1 MAEEFPGNLRYTE
14 SDEWVRL
21 EGDQVTAGVTSFAA
35 EQLGDVVYLQLP
47 DVGRHFG
54 KGEAFGE
61 IESVK
66 AVSDLYSPIAG
77 EIVAANTEL
86 DENPALVNDDPYG
99 RGWLVKLRA
108 DDAGEVDSLL
118 DAAAYEASVR
128 ARA

>member
-118 DAAAYEASVR
+118 DAV
-128 ARA
+128 